1 MLSRHSSL
9 LPRRWA
15 WTRAG
20 RRRLASVVL
29 PVSTAVV
36 AGLLSAAPAQAADND
51 RDHTALQKARYGKAE
66 PFDPKLTKVH
76 DPTVAAARK
85 TQAKAE
91 RAVKWPTAAAVNVE
105 PAESRSTATA
115 RTKAAQTTQASP
127 AAQAADKPEVRVL
140 DRGTT
145 AELGIQ
151 GLVFTVAGTGDGK
164 AATTVDYSSF
174 ADAYSGNWSSRLR
187 LVRLPECALTTPEK
201 AACRRTEPVASENDA
216 EKETVTA
223 QVAAPKAARAVLALS
238 AAASS
243 DQGSYEAT
251 PLAASSTWS
260 AAWVQ
265 RRLHLELPAG
275 GPARPGGPVPEPV
288 HRLLRA
294 ERGRPHLL
302 HQRAAVLD
310 RRGLRPS
317 GVLRRARVRQL

>member
-1 MLSRHSSL
+1 MLSRHSSV

-15 WTRAG
+15 WSRAG
-20 RRRLASVVL
+20 RRRLTAVVL
-29 PVSTAVV
+29 PLSTAVV
-36 AGLLSAAPAQAADND
+36 AGLLSVVPAQAADG
-51 RDHTALQKARYGKAE
+51 REHSALQKAKYGKAE

-91 RAVKWPTAAAVNVE
+91 RTVKWPTAAAVRVE
-105 PAESRSTATA
+105 PAKSKSTATA
-115 RTKAAQTTQASP
+115 KSRVAQASP

-201 AACRRTEPVASENDA
+201 AS
-216 EKETVTA
+216 
-223 QVAAPKAARAVLALS
+223 
-238 AAASS
+238 
-243 DQGSYEAT
+243 
-251 PLAASSTWS
+251 
-260 AAWVQ
+260 
-265 RRLHLELPAG
+265 
-275 GPARPGGPVPEPV
+275 PE
-288 HRLLRA
+288 
-294 ERGRPHLL
+294 E
-302 HQRAAVLD
+302 
-310 RRGLRPS
+310 
-317 GVLRRARVRQL
+317 